1 MSTIALTAHRRM
13 STYAGCALAT
23 ARIRAQGPDHR
34 PVRIEEATTALPP
47 HAALKP
53 AGVTSPPRT
62 TARRGRSTDSRRKP
76 HLEVQ
81 GLRPDDDTWRLRDNG
96 QGRKR
101 DPIAFRPHE
110 WPSVV
115 PIVTLRVTLNWGSHN
130 ALYETPP
137 RFRPRL
143 IRPGSPPVSPGRNR
157 GGELERRAYRGRDP
171 GCRRLPERHQPFSRG
186 QGRAARSPR
195 CPDRRRRSAS
205 LTPRRK
211 QTPWT
216 PSRGP
221 VRPRRAPGPCA
232 PRPRPFGQLRRRRA
246 TFVAQRSID
255 GPCTTTPGSAPD
267 TSSP

>member
-13 STYAGCALAT
+13 STYDGLR
-23 ARIRAQGPDHR
+23 ARYRSHSRSRPGPQTGPDRGGDHR
-34 PVRIEEATTALPP
+34 
-47 HAALKP
+47 AA
-53 AGVTSPPRT
+53 A
-62 TARRGRSTDSRRKP
+62 ARRPKTCRRDFTASNHCTLRPLDGQPAKT

-115 PIVTLRVTLNWGSHN
+115 PIVTLRVTRNWGSHN

-157 GGELERRAYRGRDP
+157 GGELEHRAYRGRDP
-171 GCRRLPERHQPFSRG
+171 GCRRLSERHQPFSRG

>member
-1 MSTIALTAHRRM
+1 MSGRGLGGRRAQRGDHRGSGGLGGGGGGSRGRGRGFQR
-13 STYAGCALAT
+13 AGEGPRT
-23 ARIRAQGPDHR
+23 ARAGSSPRVRRFVGRAAERVEGPIIPFMR
-34 PVRIEEATTALPP
+34 P
-47 HAALKP
+47 
-53 AGVTSPPRT
+53 
-62 TARRGRSTDSRRKP
+62 
-76 HLEVQ
+76 
-81 GLRPDDDTWRLRDNG
+81 
-96 QGRKR
+96 
-101 DPIAFRPHE
+101 
-110 WPSVV
+110 
-115 PIVTLRVTLNWGSHN
+115 
-130 ALYETPP
+130 PP

-143 IRPGSPPVSPGRNR
+143 IRPGPPVSPGRNR